1 MSENVTFWRNV
12 HTLLQELGE
21 AGMSSDETDSER
33 GAQKVKVLRRVPKV
47 WLHGDIS
54 PLWNA
59 VENYGKG
66 IYDKPGNA
74 PLTRHFEPGP
84 SAPSES
90 ASGKPK
96 RRPVIRYVSGLP
108 LNYYSEL
115 WWKTLSSAQ
124 QEMVDRRPPKDLP
137 SYVSYLR
144 PQS

>member
-21 AGMSSDETDSER
+21 AGMTSDETNSEHR
-33 GAQKVKVLRRVPKV
+33 AQKVKVLRRVPKI
-47 WLHGDIS
+47 WLHEEIS

-74 PLTRHFEPGP
+74 PLTRHFEPRA

-96 RRPVIRYVSGLP
+96 CRPVIRCVPGLP
-108 LNYYSEL
+108 TNYYSQI
-115 WWKTLSSAQ
+115 WWKGLSLAQ
-124 QEMVDRRPPKDLP
+124 QEIVDCRPPKALP